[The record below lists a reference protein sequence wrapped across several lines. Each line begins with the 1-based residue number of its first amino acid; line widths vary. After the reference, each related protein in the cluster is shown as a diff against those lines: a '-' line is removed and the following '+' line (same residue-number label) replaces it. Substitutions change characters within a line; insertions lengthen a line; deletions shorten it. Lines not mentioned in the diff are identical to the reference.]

1 MSSIFAAKAA
11 PAGDKLRG
19 GYYTPDP
26 LARFVAEWVA
36 AAGPRLLEPS
46 CGDGAILEH
55 LSRHGNALGVELFP
69 DEADKAR
76 TTAADAEVVVSDFF
90 AWLTPSRH
98 GAFDGVAGNPPF
110 IRFGSWEEEYR
121 TPAFDL
127 MRAQG
132 MKPTRLTNAWLPFV
146 VASLVAV
153 RAGGRVG
160 LVLPAELL
168 QVSYAAELRAYLIDS
183 CSDITVVSFSE
194 LVFPGILQEVV
205 LLLAVKGGGPAT
217 IRTVEV
223 KNGSHLEDVT
233 LDGAATRA
241 PLHES
246 EKWTK
251 YFLDAEQIDILRAIR
266 ADPRMAP
273 LRTYA
278 TVNVGVVTGRNSFF
292 CLTADQADSLGITDH
307 TINLLSR
314 SAQLTGTRYTQA
326 DLHTQAAQ
334 GARTR
339 LLAVPA
345 DLDLE
350 AEPALARYVK
360 LGEAEGVHLGYKC
373 SIRPTWWSVPSISV
387 PNGFMLRQVSTV
399 LRLTSNKAQ
408 ATSTDTVHRV
418 FTKPGVSMDQL
429 AVAAYNSV
437 TLAMSEIMGRSYG
450 GGLLEIEPS
459 EATALPVPDPRLVT
473 PELIEAVDDLLGRGR
488 TDEALELVDEAVLL
502 GVAGFDR
509 EEISRVSLAGRRLR
523 NRRLSR
529 GRKGIAEPKGRS
541 VVHGFADL
549 TAPSLL

>member
-11 PAGDKLRG
+11 PADDKLRG

-36 AAGPRLLEPS
+36 AAGARLLEPS
-46 CGDGAILEH
+46 CGDGAILKH
-55 LSRHGNALGVELFP
+55 LAQHGDATGVELFP
-69 DEADKAR
+69 EEAHKAR
-76 TTAADAEVVVSDFF
+76 ATADAKIVISDFF
-90 AWLTPSRH
+90 KWLTPDRH

-110 IRFGSWEEEYR
+110 IRFGSWEEQYR
-121 TPAFDL
+121 AQAFEL
-127 MRAQG
+127 MREQG
-132 MKPTRLTNAWLPFV
+132 LKPTRLTNAWLPFV

-205 LLLAVKGGGPAT
+205 LLLAVKGDGPAT

-223 KNGSHLEDVT
+223 KNGSHLQDVT
-233 LDGAATRA
+233 VDGAATRA

-251 YFLDAEQIDILRAIR
+251 YFLAPEQIDVLRAVR
-266 ADPRMAP
+266 ADPRLAP

-292 CLTADQADSLGITDH
+292 CLTADQADALGIADH

-326 DLHTQAAQ
+326 DLDMQAGQ

-345 DLDLE
+345 HLDLTT
-350 AEPALARYVK
+350 EPALARYVK
-360 LGEAEGVHLGYKC
+360 LGEDEGVHLGYKC
-373 SIRPTWWSVPSISV
+373 SIRPSWWSVPSISV

-399 LRLTSNKAQ
+399 LRLTSNKAA

-418 FTKPGVSMDQL
+418 FTKPGVNMDQL
-429 AVAAYNSV
+429 AVAAFNSI

-459 EATALPVPDPRLVT
+459 EAVALPVPDPRLVT
-473 PELIEAVDDLLGRGR
+473 SDLIETVDDLLSRGR
-488 TDEALELVDEAVLL
+488 TDEALRLVDEEVLIK
-502 GVAGFDR
+502 GAGFERD
-509 EEISRVSLAGRRLR
+509 EIARVRLAGTRLR
-523 NRRLSR
+523 NRRLGR
-529 GRKGIAEPKGRS
+529 GRKTIMEPEL
-541 VVHGFADL
+541 A
-549 TAPSLL
+549 TA